1 MLKKFLLWRDNIF
14 LKRILSIRNSIIAY
28 SLASF
33 LDILLILLISSIF
46 TKITEANFDGKIYF
60 YVIQCLLFVLIRTI
74 CVFLLRKYSFKKIFL
89 KKFKDEEF
97 IVKKFIEKRVD
108 DHENKNDVNLF
119 KEKLINS
126 CNLAAVNF
134 DIPIASICA
143 ELIFALGGIVILFKI
158 FGIELFLYN
167 LPILIILFIF
177 SRLVSKQLHK
187 LGSIILNST
196 ENRLN
201 TIDNVSEIS
210 FEMSALKE
218 SKKLVNYFSKVNK
231 PYNKII
237 CQQII
242 TSNMTQIYTES
253 SAFIII
259 LLSLICLTF
268 NLADTSLTNSATS
281 LAILSRMI
289 PSFTRSIASF
299 TQIQF
304 GIPCIRRLASIRNLI
319 VLK

>member
-1 MLKKFLLWRDNIF
+1 MLKKFLLLRDNIF
-14 LKRILSIRNSIIAY
+14 LARILSIRKSIFSY
-28 SLASF
+28 SIASF

-46 TKITEANFDGKIYF
+46 RKITEISFDGKIYF
-60 YVIQCLLFVLIRTI
+60 YVMQCLLFVLIRTI
-74 CVFLLRKYSFKKIFL
+74 CVFLLRKYSFNKIFL

-97 IVKKFIEKRVD
+97 IVKRFIEKRVE
-108 DHENKNDVNLF
+108 DHADKNDVNLF

-134 DIPIASICA
+134 DIPISSICA
-143 ELIFALGGIVILFKI
+143 EIIFAIGGIVILLKI
-158 FGIELFLYN
+158 FGIRLFLYN
-167 LPILIILFIF
+167 LPVLIILFIV
-177 SRLVSKQLHK
+177 SRFVSKKLHK

-196 ENRLN
+196 EKRLN

-210 FEMSALKE
+210 FEISALKE
-218 SKKLVNYFSKVNK
+218 SNKLINYFSKVNK

-237 CQQII
+237 GQQII

-259 LLSLICLTF
+259 LISLICLTF

-304 GIPCIRRLASIRNLI
+304 GIPCVRRLSSIQNSI
-319 VLK
+319 GLK

>member
-1 MLKKFLLWRDNIF
+1 MFKKFLLFRKNIF
-14 LKRILSIRNSIIAY
+14 LNRIFSIRNSIIAY

-33 LDILLILLISSIF
+33 LDILLILSISSIF
-46 TKITEANFDGKIYF
+46 TKITELNFNGKIYF
-60 YVIQCLLFVLIRTI
+60 YVIQCLVFVVIRTI
-74 CVFLLRKYSFKKIFL
+74 CVFILRKYSFNKIFL
-89 KKFKDEEF
+89 KKFKDEEL

-108 DHENKNDVNLF
+108 DHEAKKEVNLF

-126 CNLAAVNF
+126 CNLAAINF

-143 ELIFALGGIVILFKI
+143 ELIFAFGGILILFEI
-158 FGIELFLYN
+158 FGVKLFLYN
-167 LPILIILFIF
+167 LPILIILFIV
-177 SRLVSKQLHK
+177 SKLVSKKLHK

-196 ENRLN
+196 EKRLN

-210 FEMSALKE
+210 FEISALKE
-218 SKKLVNYFSKVNK
+218 SNKLVNYFSKVNK

-237 CQQII
+237 GQQII

-259 LLSLICLTF
+259 LVSLICLTF

-304 GIPCIRRLASIRNLI
+304 GIPCIRRLSSIRNLVVI
-319 VLK
+319 K

>member
-1 MLKKFLLWRDNIF
+1 M
-14 LKRILSIRNSIIAY
+14 
-28 SLASF
+28 
-33 LDILLILLISSIF
+33 
-46 TKITEANFDGKIYF
+46 
-60 YVIQCLLFVLIRTI
+60 
-74 CVFLLRKYSFKKIFL
+74 
-89 KKFKDEEF
+89 
-97 IVKKFIEKRVD
+97 
-108 DHENKNDVNLF
+108 
-119 KEKLINS
+119 
-126 CNLAAVNF
+126 
-134 DIPIASICA
+134 
-143 ELIFALGGIVILFKI
+143 FKI
-158 FGIELFLYN
+158 LELNYFCIIYLF
-167 LPILIILFIF
+167 LIILFIV
-177 SRLVSKQLHK
+177 SRLVSKKLHK

-196 ENRLN
+196 EKRLN

-210 FEMSALKE
+210 FEMSALKD
-218 SKKLVNYFSKVNK
+218 SNKLVNYFSKVNK

-237 CQQII
+237 GQQII

-259 LLSLICLTF
+259 LISLICLTF

-304 GIPCIRRLASIRNLI
+304 GIPCIRRLSSIRNLI

>member
-1 MLKKFLLWRDNIF
+1 M
-14 LKRILSIRNSIIAY
+14 
-28 SLASF
+28 
-33 LDILLILLISSIF
+33 
-46 TKITEANFDGKIYF
+46 
-60 YVIQCLLFVLIRTI
+60 
-74 CVFLLRKYSFKKIFL
+74 
-89 KKFKDEEF
+89 
-97 IVKKFIEKRVD
+97 
-108 DHENKNDVNLF
+108 F

-126 CNLAAVNF
+126 CNLAAINF
-134 DIPIASICA
+134 DIPVVSIFA
-143 ELIFALGGIVILFKI
+143 ELIFAFGGIVILFKI

-167 LPILIILFIF
+167 FPILIILFIV
-177 SRLVSKQLHK
+177 SRFVSKKLHK

-196 ENRLN
+196 EKRLN

-218 SKKLVNYFSKVNK
+218 SKLLTISRVNK

-268 NLADTSLTNSATS
+268 N
-281 LAILSRMI
+281 
-289 PSFTRSIASF
+289 
-299 TQIQF
+299 
-304 GIPCIRRLASIRNLI
+304 C
-319 VLK
+319 